1 MAFAGTENDMGTE
14 TVGAAESAINTSE
27 PMPKLAKDGPTKD
40 GHSAL
45 HGIDLEALMHDMGH
59 KIEQIVKSAL
69 AKVQAQSKTYVETA
83 ETQIDTAQH
92 YVAEQVKARPVTAM
106 VTALGVG
113 VVLGLLLNA
122 GRKR

>member
-14 TVGAAESAINTSE
+14 TLGTAESAIKTVE
-27 PMPKLAKDGPTKD
+27 PMTKPAKDG
-40 GHSAL
+40 HAAL
-45 HGIDLEALMHDMGH
+45 HGIDLEALMQDLGH
-59 KIEQIVKSAL
+59 KIEQTVKSAM
-69 AKVQAQSKTYVETA
+69 AKVQARSKAYVETA

-113 VVLGLLLNA
+113 VVLGLLLNS